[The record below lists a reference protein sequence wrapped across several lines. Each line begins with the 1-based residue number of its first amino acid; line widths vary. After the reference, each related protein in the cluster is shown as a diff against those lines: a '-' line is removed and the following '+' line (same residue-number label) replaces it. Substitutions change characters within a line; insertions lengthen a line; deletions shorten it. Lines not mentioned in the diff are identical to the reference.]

1 MSININTAVK
11 ADLEELLS
19 WVQNTNEEDLKQLQA
34 ETMTVLGLLTN
45 DRFYLQIQ
53 DLRKEHNVPEHWH
66 TPKNNTNFY
75 EEYVNYLQSHKT
87 APTGTFDP
95 VVIKICDDF
104 HIERKKY
111 SEFISNYLLFGTAQV
126 LKPPHLEWFE
136 HFYATDEY
144 RNKASIELDY
154 GEGKAE
160 NLTENPQAA
169 YIRIYKDTSKTG
181 LISFIEKNWLAISHI
196 QKQLNS
202 YPHTKR
208 YGKFQ
213 RDIQIYIY
221 HLLGN
226 KTPVILDKLA
236 EKSIYIEETAVRQTV
251 ADFDKRI
258 ELLFTPDKV

>member
-1 MSININTAVK
+1 MNAAIQ
-11 ADLEELLS
+11 ADLEELLT
-19 WVQNTNEEDLKQLQA
+19 WVQSTKEEDVQQLQA

-45 DRFYLQIQ
+45 VHFRNLIES
-53 DLRKEHNVPEHWH
+53 LRKKHRVPEHWH
-66 TPKNNTNFY
+66 TPKNNKNYFD
-75 EEYVNYLQSHKT
+75 EYVHYLELNKNT
-87 APTGTFDP
+87 PTDVFDP
-95 VVIKICDDF
+95 VIIKICNEFNIDK
-104 HIERKKY
+104 KKY

-251 ADFDKRI
+251 VDFDKRI